1 MDLLIIQFL
10 QTPLSFLFLDLNII
24 VREVSLIHS
33 GWLDISLTVH
43 HELII
48 Y

>member
-10 QTPLSFLFLDLNII
+10 QILLSTSFLDLNVI
-24 VREVSLIHS
+24 VREVSLVHS

-43 HELII
+43 HKLII